1 MDIKFDDTNN
11 DIVIEN
17 NNIAFVA
24 GLEEIRQLHLERLRL
39 FKGEWFLDL
48 QKGVPYF
55 QSILGK
61 GNRIEDIATIFK
73 NEILSIPGTR
83 SLSKFDLD
91 FDASTRNLT
100 LDYTAVTEGNEFV
113 RISEVYNA

>member
-11 DIVIEN
+11 DIVFEN
-17 NNIAFVA
+17 NDIAFVE

-48 QKGVPYF
+48 QEGVPYF

-61 GNRIEDIATIFK
+61 GNRIEDISTVFK
-73 NEILSIPGTR
+73 NEILSIPGTK
-83 SLSKFDLD
+83 SLSVFDLG
-91 FDASTRNLT
+91 FDSALRELT
-100 LDYTAVTEGNEFV
+100 LDYTAITDGNDFV
-113 RISEVYNA
+113 RISEVFNA